1 MDMAALNI
9 QVDVSGL
16 GIYEIEILKQKLSLY
31 AQTLVAASKGSK
43 IDSIKENKE
52 MKNNTS
58 NYKESIDF
66 IKTLSVTGEVPVP
79 DDANGIE
86 VLTNEKYSL

>member
-43 IDSIKENKE
+43 RKDS
-52 MKNNTS
+52 T
-58 NYKESIDF
+58 
-66 IKTLSVTGEVPVP
+66 
-79 DDANGIE
+79 
-86 VLTNEKYSL
+86 EKYKHDSLAGIFTDKWSADDLRNEYIKDKYNI

>member
-52 MKNNTS
+52 MR
-58 NYKESIDF
+58 
-66 IKTLSVTGEVPVP
+66 
-79 DDANGIE
+79 
-86 VLTNEKYSL
+86 